1 MDKGVAD
8 KKFLRNK
15 LLDYW
20 QDELLV
26 NTIEKI
32 EYNDKYF
39 LSDSIMISKK
49 PFDHSDMGFYFSG
62 QIKNIYSKLNHSL
75 LEIKSDKDYFVT
87 LDNEILNKLIL
98 NNNDKVYGFI
108 YKNHIL

>member
-1 MDKGVAD
+1 MKLQIQNEILFVDKGVAD
-8 KKFLRNK
+8 RISRNK

-39 LSDSIMISKK
+39 
-49 PFDHSDMGFYFSG
+49 P
-62 QIKNIYSKLNHSL
+62 Q
-75 LEIKSDKDYFVT
+75 
-87 LDNEILNKLIL
+87 
-98 NNNDKVYGFI
+98 
-108 YKNHIL
+108 

>member
-1 MDKGVAD
+1 
-8 KKFLRNK
+8 
-15 LLDYW
+15 
-20 QDELLV
+20 
-26 NTIEKI
+26 
-32 EYNDKYF
+32 
-39 LSDSIMISKK
+39 MISKK

-62 QIKNIYSKLNHSL
+62 EIINIYSKLNHSL

>member
-1 MDKGVAD
+1 MCKNV
-8 KKFLRNK
+8 KPSF
-15 LLDYW
+15 
-20 QDELLV
+20 
-26 NTIEKI
+26 KI
-32 EYNDKYF
+32 
-39 LSDSIMISKK
+39 S
-49 PFDHSDMGFYFSG
+49 SG
-62 QIKNIYSKLNHSL
+62 EIINIYSKLNHSL